1 MHARQH
7 APAAAPAPAPLVH
20 LRLLIRRAL
29 LLPQDKQPKCGEGCS
44 VPQFSAVGN
53 CSTAPGGNAE
63 DICRGHAKFGEVHC
77 EACHDSE
84 HYSTILFGTHA
95 RAVIAA
101 HPAETPL
108 FLYLPVSPTTS
119 FCFAQKHF
127 LISSPETK

>member
-1 MHARQH
+1 M
-7 APAAAPAPAPLVH
+7 H

-108 FLYLPVSPTTS
+108 FLYLPVSQRHLFVLHRS
-119 FCFAQKHF
+119 
-127 LISSPETK
+127 ISSFPVPKLKLP